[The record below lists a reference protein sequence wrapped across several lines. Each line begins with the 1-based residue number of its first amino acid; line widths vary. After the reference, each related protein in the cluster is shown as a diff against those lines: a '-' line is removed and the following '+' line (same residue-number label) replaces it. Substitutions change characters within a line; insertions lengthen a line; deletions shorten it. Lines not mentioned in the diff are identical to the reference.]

1 MNIPTFDS
9 IGNKITD
16 MFISWLKDLINLFVE
31 FLQNSLFN
39 YEGLAGYALDAYNLF
54 VFFCGILLV
63 SVCLGKVI
71 TQLLSES
78 EGSEEANIWWTIVK
92 SVKASAM
99 LVIMPLVASLAMNSI
114 VQPIGNYFIGN
125 MGEVVTSNLETAL
138 NIDTLPDVFNAG
150 ISQVVIWL
158 FILIVLG
165 FFIIKLFIE
174 QAQLLID
181 EVLSPLCAISVVTEN
196 YNFMENWW
204 RDILSHTVTIIVL
217 TLSMLLFT
225 EAISLQTDTIWGKL
239 PALIGSGALVISGP
253 SLVKSIWYSSGTGRT
268 GSGMARAAVHR
279 ILR

>member
-1 MNIPTFDS
+1 MNIPTFDN

-54 VFFCGILLV
+54 VFFGGILLV

-78 EGSEEANIWWTIVK
+78 EGSEEANIWWTIVR
-92 SVKASAM
+92 SVKASAL
-99 LVIMPLVASLAMNSI
+99 LVIMPLVISLAMNYI

-125 MGEVVTSNLETAL
+125 MGELTTSSLDNTLQA
-138 NIDTLPDVFNAG
+138 DSLPDVFSAG

-158 FILIVLG
+158 FIFVVIG
-165 FFIIKLFIE
+165 FFVIKLFIE

-181 EVLSPLCAISVVTEN
+181 EILSPLCAISVVTEN

-217 TLSMLLFT
+217 TLSMLLFSESIT
-225 EAISLQTDTIWGKL
+225 LQTDTIWGKL

-253 SLVKSIWYSSGTGRT
+253 SIVKSIWYSSGAGRA
-268 GSGMARAAVHR
+268 GSGMVRAAMHR
-279 ILR
+279 MLR

>member
-1 MNIPTFDS
+1 MPSFDNIGD
-9 IGNKITD
+9 KITEIFVD
-16 MFISWLKDLINLFVE
+16 WLKDLINLFIE

-39 YEGLAGYALDAYNLF
+39 YDGLAGYALDAYNLF
-54 VFFCGILLV
+54 VFFGGILLV

-78 EGSEEANIWWTIVK
+78 EGSEEANIWWTIVR
-92 SVKASAM
+92 SVKASAL
-99 LVIMPLVASLAMNSI
+99 LVIMPLVISLTMNYI

-125 MGEVVTSNLETAL
+125 MGELTTSSLVNTLQAE
-138 NIDTLPDVFNAG
+138 NLPDVFSAG
-150 ISQVVIWL
+150 ITQVVIWL
-158 FILIVLG
+158 FIFVVIG
-165 FFIIKLFIE
+165 FFVIKLFIE

-181 EVLSPLCAISVVTEN
+181 EILSPLCAISVVTEN

-225 EAISLQTDTIWGKL
+225 EAITMQTDTVWGKL

-253 SLVKSIWYSSGTGRT
+253 SIVKSIWYSSGAGRA
-268 GSGMARAAVHR
+268 GSGMARSVVHR
-279 ILR
+279 MLR

>member
-1 MNIPTFDS
+1 MFEEA
-9 IGNKITD
+9 GNKIIEI
-16 MFISWLKDLINLFVE
+16 FIEWLTDLINLFVE

-39 YEGLAGYALDAYNLF
+39 YDGLAGYALDAYNLF
-54 VFFCGILLV
+54 VFFGGILLI

-99 LVIMPLVASLAMNSI
+99 LVIMPLIVSLAMNSI

-138 NIDTLPDVFNAG
+138 NVSSLPDVFNTG
-150 ISQVVIWL
+150 ISKVVVWL

-181 EVLSPLCAISVVTEN
+181 EILSPLCAISVVTEN

-217 TLSMLLFT
+217 TLSMLLFSESIT
-225 EAISLQTDTIWGKL
+225 LQTDTIWGKL

-253 SLVKSIWYSSGTGRT
+253 SLVKSIWYSSGAGRT
-268 GSGMARAAVHR
+268 GSGMARATVHR